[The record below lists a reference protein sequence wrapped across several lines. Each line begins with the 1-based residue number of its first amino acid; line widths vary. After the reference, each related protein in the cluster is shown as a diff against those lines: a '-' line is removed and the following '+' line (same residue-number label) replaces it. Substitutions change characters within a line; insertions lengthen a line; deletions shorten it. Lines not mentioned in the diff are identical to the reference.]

1 MLDRF
6 FETLDGAHE
15 RFSFYSIFGFAVMM
29 PHLWTLQ
36 TQYLAS
42 HPVELSPAAVVLLV
56 VGFAV
61 GWTINH
67 VANDQKNTSRRTN
80 GKFRIGGQEA
90 KTVDA
95 KYQTADGKTHRTIL
109 LCSGKYITPLATAG
123 SAPACNTNT
132 RGHAGLWGIVR
143 HPNYIGSITYTW
155 AACLTCGDG
164 HLLPYMEA
172 ILVTGMCIHRCF
184 RDEARCKA
192 KYGEAWAEYCQQ
204 VKFRL
209 VPGVF

>member
-1 MLDRF
+1 MTGRF

-42 HPVELSPAAVVLLV
+42 HSVELPTAAVALLV

-80 GKFRIGGQEA
+80 GKFLIGSQEA
-90 KTVDA
+90 KTVEA
-95 KYQTADGKTHRTIL
+95 KYQTADGKTHHTIL
-109 LCSGKYITPLATAG
+109 LCSGNDMPPLLGT
-123 SAPACNTNT
+123 
-132 RGHAGLWGIVR
+132 
-143 HPNYIGSITYTW
+143 
-155 AACLTCGDG
+155 
-164 HLLPYMEA
+164 
-172 ILVTGMCIHRCF
+172 
-184 RDEARCKA
+184 
-192 KYGEAWAEYCQQ
+192 
-204 VKFRL
+204 
-209 VPGVF
+209 